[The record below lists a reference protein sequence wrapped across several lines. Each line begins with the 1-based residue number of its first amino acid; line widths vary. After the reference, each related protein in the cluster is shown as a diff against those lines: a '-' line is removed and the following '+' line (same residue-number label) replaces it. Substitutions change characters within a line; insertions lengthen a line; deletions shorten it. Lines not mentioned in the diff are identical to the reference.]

1 MSLRSR
7 KLHWTMDEL
16 MQIEAGYTFK
26 IKRQPNAICQGVSLD
41 RDMCNSFQQY
51 VRQIGFSKT
60 RRCAWL
66 YGRYVQKLD
75 QSKVDEDNKLGT
87 GKQQKQTKHK
97 TQKIFLF
104 TISNF
109 FLSFLLYYFFIFC
122 TATDS
127 FGRTL
132 KVIVSNAREGTTTQV
147 QVDCS
152 YEPPQRCTMDT
163 MELLEDPNE
172 ELVASVASSKF
183 QQKKKQ
189 ETPLL

>member
-1 MSLRSR
+1 M
-7 KLHWTMDEL
+7 
-16 MQIEAGYTFK
+16 
-26 IKRQPNAICQGVSLD
+26 
-41 RDMCNSFQQY
+41 
-51 VRQIGFSKT
+51 
-60 RRCAWL
+60 
-66 YGRYVQKLD
+66 
-75 QSKVDEDNKLGT
+75 
-87 GKQQKQTKHK
+87 
-97 TQKIFLF
+97 
-104 TISNF
+104 
-109 FLSFLLYYFFIFC
+109 C

-183 QQKKKQ
+183 HNKKTRNSSLVNFLFQ
-189 ETPLL
+189 CIH

>member
-1 MSLRSR
+1 M
-7 KLHWTMDEL
+7 
-16 MQIEAGYTFK
+16 
-26 IKRQPNAICQGVSLD
+26 
-41 RDMCNSFQQY
+41 
-51 VRQIGFSKT
+51 
-60 RRCAWL
+60 
-66 YGRYVQKLD
+66 VQ
-75 QSKVDEDNKLGT
+75 VNNKN
-87 GKQQKQTKHK
+87 KQNTKHK
-97 TQKIFLF
+97 KN
-104 TISNF
+104 TISNISS
-109 FLSFLLYYFFIFC
+109 FLSLSFYIIFHFLY

-189 ETPLL
+189 EIPLL